1 MKAAASRGEERS
13 IASAAGRHGDP
24 TPRTRCSFTAPWQAG
39 TSLPQCPALGWRW
52 RGRQL
57 EMTDPRVQGDGRVQ
71 GDRGRRKART
81 DHSTCKILWGK
92 TSIFSLF
99 LFLLCCVCV
108 AFPRGPRL
116 SSAKSLCCVPPPTA
130 NLECLRG
137 AELRALQGSRIPQT
151 GAGCWHLCSI
161 SHLLQGF

>member
-1 MKAAASRGEERS
+1 MKAAASRGEEHR
-13 IASAAGRHGDP
+13 IASAAGRHGAL
-24 TPRTRCSFTAPWQAG
+24 TPCTHCSFTAPWQAG
-39 TSLPQCPALGWRW
+39 TSLPQCPALGWGR
-52 RGRQL
+52 RGGQL
-57 EMTDPRVQGDGRVQ
+57 ETTDPRVQGDRE
-71 GDRGRRKART
+71 RRKART

-92 TSIFSLF
+92 TSVFSLF
-99 LFLLCCVCV
+99 LFLLRCVCV

-151 GAGCWHLCSI
+151 GAGCWHLCST

>member
-1 MKAAASRGEERS
+1 MKAAASRGEEHR
-13 IASAAGRHGDP
+13 IASAAGRHGAP

-39 TSLPQCPALGWRW
+39 TSLPQGWGRQ
-52 RGRQL
+52 GRQL
-57 EMTDPRVQGDGRVQ
+57 ETTDPRVQGDRE
-71 GDRGRRKART
+71 RRKARM

-92 TSIFSLF
+92 TSVFSLF
-99 LFLLCCVCV
+99 LFLLRCVCV
-108 AFPRGPRL
+108 ALPRGPRL

-137 AELRALQGSRIPQT
+137 AELRALQGSRTPQT
-151 GAGCWHLCSI
+151 GAGCWHLCST